1 MSLLVRG
8 ARRMTE
14 LHPPLGGN
22 WANHYYFRYDWVTT
36 VTVES
41 SRSRPTWRITGGV
54 GAGSSLIR
62 SRSDRQM
69 VFNRP
74 PSPMAVNVSD
84 GQDTATI
91 WFVSAT
97 LEIYQHGMINPAD
110 NPRWPE
116 ILAALRRHYGAPSY
130 TFDRLGLI
138 QFPSSGQSFYDSF
151 DGIRY
156 GDSYEMI
163 GQVEPHDIQ
172 RRIPI
177 PFVVLRRRLGG
188 FVAGVDS
195 AGRPLPE
202 NRGPRATISP
212 GTDDTS
218 TFQSGELDANGRLFD
233 YDFPGSVMTPASQ
246 IGDRHTFQVHFQAM
260 VAIGSVGMAQAWTRW
275 PEATR
280 LGTGVSP
287 PVQWRTQVI
296 ARCTQHP
303 TPGEITVGLS
313 S

>member
-8 ARRMTE
+8 ARRMTD
-14 LHPPLGGN
+14 LHPSLGAGS
-22 WANHYYFRYDWVTT
+22 ANHFYFRYDWVTA

-41 SRSRPTWRITGGV
+41 SRSRPAWRITGGV

-62 SRSDRQM
+62 SQSDRQM
-69 VFNRP
+69 VLSRP

-84 GQDTATI
+84 GQDSATI

-110 NPRWPE
+110 NPRWSE
-116 ILAALRRHYGAPSY
+116 ILAELRRHYGAPRY

-138 QFPSSGQSFYDSF
+138 QFPSDGQSFYDSF
-151 DGIRY
+151 AGIRY

-177 PFVVLRRRLGG
+177 PFSLLRRRLGG
-188 FVAGVDS
+188 FVAGIDA

-202 NRGPRATISP
+202 NRGPRATTDP
-212 GTDDTS
+212 GDDTS
-218 TFQSGELDANGRLFD
+218 TFQSPELDGNGRLFD
-233 YDFPGSVMTPASQ
+233 YDFPGSVMTPANQ
-246 IGDRHTFQVHFQAM
+246 IGDQHTYQVRFEAM

-275 PEATR
+275 PQATR

-287 PVQWRTQVI
+287 LVQWRTQVI
-296 ARCTQHP
+296 ARCTGHP
-303 TPGEITVGLS
+303 TPGQITVGLIS
-313 S
+313 